1 MDEACLI
8 NDKRGQDS
16 FKRETFSGFQKGKV
30 KIELINSLI
39 REKIEPACYWSTEL
53 ICAGHFADLW
63 ECIINFVGKH
73 IHLGNPKLPIYI
85 ALRFNNFKEILCKGE
100 YLSHEI
106 DMRNNNTIRQLFAEI
121 ISVVCFSRKKYSFE
135 SVKINKENDFDVL
148 NLSSRLVAPSVNY
161 ANEFFKPNDPTELFI
176 AINEFSYHISEE
188 SKNSVSACYWLEWI
202 LEYELICKS
211 KKENCLGEIRLF
223 PPIQDKYRNDIIW
236 ILWDILLTDCKKKNN
251 SIMLKII
258 TALMEIFSIK
268 YSTGVKRK
276 RKYLIYFA
284 IALLIEP
291 VDYKI
296 EIFNNKPKIDSI
308 VKKIDIIYK
317 DIKKNEFPPDP
328 ENNNN
333 LLGETKTKCK
343 NKEQTTLEKTLKKLE
358 KMNELNLM

>member
-1 MDEACLI
+1 MDESYLI
-8 NDKRGQDS
+8 NDKRNQDS
-16 FKRETFSGFQKGKV
+16 FKGETFSTFQKSKV
-30 KIELINSLI
+30 KTELINSLI
-39 REKIEPACYWSTEL
+39 REKIEPACYWSIEL
-53 ICAGHFADLW
+53 ICAGHFSDLW
-63 ECIINFVGKH
+63 ECIINFVAKH

-85 ALRFNNFKEILCKGE
+85 ALRFNKFKEILLKGN
-100 YLSHEI
+100 YISNEI
-106 DMRNNNTIRQLFAEI
+106 DMRNNSTIRQLFGEI
-121 ISVVCFSRKKYSFE
+121 ISVMCFSRKKYCFE
-135 SVKINKENDFDVL
+135 SIKINKESDFNIS
-148 NLSSRLVAPSVNY
+148 NLSSRLVAPSVKY
-161 ANEFFKPNDPTELFI
+161 ANAFFKPDDPTELFI

-188 SKNSVSACYWLEWI
+188 SKNAVSACYWLEWI

-211 KKENCLGEIRLF
+211 KKEFCFCELRAF

-236 ILWDILLTDCKKKNN
+236 ILWDILLTECKKNNN

-268 YSTGVKRK
+268 YSTGVKKK

-317 DIKKNEFPPDP
+317 DIKKNEFPPDT
-328 ENNNN
+328 EINNN